1 MELIVPIVIA
11 LVLIVVAWKVLT
23 GILKIGAILVVVV
36 LAAWFLTNG
45 GLG

>member
-1 MELIVPIVIA
+1 MDIVTIVVA
-11 LVLIVVAWKVLT
+11 LVLAFIAWKVLT

-36 LAAWFLTNG
+36 FAAWFLTNG

>member
-1 MELIVPIVIA
+1 MDIVTIVVA
-11 LVLIVVAWKVLT
+11 LVLAFIAWKVLT

-45 GLG
+45 GMG

>member
-1 MELIVPIVIA
+1 MDIVTIVVA
-11 LVLIVVAWKVLT
+11 LVLAFIAWKVLT
-23 GILKIGAILVVVV
+23 GIIKIGAILVVVV

>member
-1 MELIVPIVIA
+1 MDIVTIVVA
-11 LVLIVVAWKVLT
+11 LVLAFIAWKVLT